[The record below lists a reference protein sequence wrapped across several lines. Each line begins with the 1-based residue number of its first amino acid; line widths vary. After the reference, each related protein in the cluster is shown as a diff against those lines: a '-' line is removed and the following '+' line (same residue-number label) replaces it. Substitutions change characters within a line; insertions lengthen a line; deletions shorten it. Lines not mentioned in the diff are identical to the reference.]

1 MTRKHFTIF
10 VEVCRFL
17 NFSQAA
23 TVERCVSPL

>member
-23 TVERCVSPL
+23 EALPPSPL